1 MDSDAA
7 QVLTGMAYES
17 TYELH
22 DHYTPDNSNPL
33 DTVAMHPGETY
44 KEFSGL
50 YRAIE
55 RYERYGIYTN
65 FGLSLTEYLSLPR
78 DLIDMLSDVTIA
90 IADRQEAIEANA
102 EAGARHD
109 VRSGPLWKHLRK

>member
-22 DHYTPDNSNPL
+22 DHYAPENMNPL
-33 DTVAMHPGETY
+33 DTVAMHAGETY
-44 KEFSGL
+44 KELSGL
-50 YRAIE
+50 YRAME
-55 RYERYGIYTN
+55 RYERYGVYTN
-65 FGLSLTEYLSLPR
+65 FGLSLIDYLSLPR
-78 DLIDMLSDVTIA
+78 DVVDIITDLTIA
-90 IADRQEAIEANA
+90 IGERQEAIENTA

-109 VRSGPLWKHLRK
+109 VRSGNAWRHIR